1 MLKGLKTVGNWKIWG
16 LGVVKILN
24 INGDDKETNTTESIT
39 KAAELISLLTGVHVN
54 ISYPILIFSSQ
65 VKIISPLL

>member
-1 MLKGLKTVGNWKIWG
+1 MLKGLKTLGNWKIWG

-24 INGDDKETNTTESIT
+24 INGDDKETNTTECNT
-39 KAAELISLLTGVHVN
+39 KTAELISLLTDVCVN
-54 ISYPILIFSSQ
+54 LSYPILIFSSQ

>member
-1 MLKGLKTVGNWKIWG
+1 MWG

-39 KAAELISLLTGVHVN
+39 KTPELISLLTGVYLN

-65 VKIISPLL
+65 VKIISLLL